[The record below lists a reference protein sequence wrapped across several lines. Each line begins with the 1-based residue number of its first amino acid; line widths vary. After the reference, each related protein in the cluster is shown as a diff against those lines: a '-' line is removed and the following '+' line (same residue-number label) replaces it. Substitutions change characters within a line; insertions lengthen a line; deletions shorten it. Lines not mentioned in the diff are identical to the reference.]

1 MSQMSF
7 TQYSSFRAFTPSDTT
22 VVTCRGISC
31 NVGGALVINDG
42 QGGADVS
49 ITIAASQ
56 IYPIALTQG
65 LIKAATAATGI
76 VVYN

>member
-1 MSQMSF
+1 MSQMSM
-7 TQYSSFRAFTPSDTT
+7 TQYSSFKSHTPSDSTL
-22 VVTCRGISC
+22 VTCRGISC
-31 NVGGALVINDG
+31 NVGGALVVNDG
-42 QGGADVS
+42 QGGSDVT

-76 VVYN
+76 TVYN